1 MRNNEVQ
8 LVQRSSLYQLKRV
21 GLSLMMDDHS
31 GARVFFMC
39 ELKLIH
45 DKKIHFSPHQILF
58 HSTMTKRNFILVG
71 QSPKGSPRSIKLYGS
86 SSILGLLEDQREVTP
101 VAQDDWAHINRL
113 LIGASCS

>member
-1 MRNNEVQ
+1 
-8 LVQRSSLYQLKRV
+8 
-21 GLSLMMDDHS
+21 
-31 GARVFFMC
+31 
-39 ELKLIH
+39 
-45 DKKIHFSPHQILF
+45 
-58 HSTMTKRNFILVG
+58 LVG